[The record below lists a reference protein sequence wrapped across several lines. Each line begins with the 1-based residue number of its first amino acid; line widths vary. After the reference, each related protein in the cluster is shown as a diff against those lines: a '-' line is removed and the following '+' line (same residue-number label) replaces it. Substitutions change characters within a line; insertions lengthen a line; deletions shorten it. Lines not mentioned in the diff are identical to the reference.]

1 VRQVEEAVL
10 IPNVTVANK
19 EVAEGRAIRRVGW
32 PEPEVCTVYDRI
44 FGDFSAKNTACKPYI
59 YGSGQPKLCVIHT
72 LCEHVTF
79 HTHRF
84 TITPYTHLVIARM
97 EVG

>member
-1 VRQVEEAVL
+1 MRQVEEAVL

-44 FGDFSAKNTACKPYI
+44 FGDFSAKIP
-59 YGSGQPKLCVIHT
+59 
-72 LCEHVTF
+72 
-79 HTHRF
+79 
-84 TITPYTHLVIARM
+84 
-97 EVG
+97 